1 MNNVL
6 IIGAGAAGLA
16 AARDLAAEGMQVT
29 LLEARDRVGGRIF
42 TVHDDNLPFPVEQ
55 GAEFVHGK
63 HPSLMRVLN
72 RSRIPVCDVTDR
84 HWYVENGV
92 LARSQDFWNKLN
104 ALMGL
109 MSLDQPDQTFKDF
122 LASLPDDEAT
132 RQAKSIAT
140 RYVQGFHAG
149 RIDEIGIH
157 GLIKANEAEDEIE
170 GHHGFRIPGGY
181 NLVTEAL
188 LNEAVSDGVTLRLNT
203 IVSTI
208 SWSTG
213 GVKIE
218 CASDGRPEILEAEY
232 VLITLPLG
240 VLQAAPDEPGAVRF
254 LPELPAEKQAAIRNI
269 RMGHAVR
276 VTLGFD
282 ERFWEK
288 LSPLSPSSVSGVAG
302 TFADFSDLGFIQS
315 SEALM
320 PTWWS
325 LLPLRVPFLVGWAG
339 GPNAERLLL
348 LEKQQQEWLAK
359 MGSENSSLETSRG
372 LWSQVMESLHTVFGV
387 FATKPS
393 SLLSYHTHDW
403 SSDPFTRGAYSYLPV
418 NGLEAQQ
425 TLAQSVGGT
434 ELGKNVL
441 FFAGETTSVGHVGTV
456 HGAIESGE
464 RAALEILSAG
474 K

>member
-42 TVHDDNLPFPVEQ
+42 TIHDKALPFPVEL

-63 HPSLMRVLN
+63 HPALMRVLD
-72 RSRIPVCDVTDR
+72 RAKIPFCDVTDR

-92 LARSQDFWNKLN
+92 LARSHDFWNKLN
-104 ALMGL
+104 ALMDL
-109 MSLDQPDQTFKDF
+109 MSLDQPDQTFKNF

-149 RIDEIGIH
+149 RIDEIGVH
-157 GLIKANEAEDEIE
+157 GLIKATEAEAEID
-170 GHHGFRIPGGY
+170 GDHGFRTLGGY
-181 NLVTEAL
+181 DLVTRAL
-188 LNEAVSDGVTLRLNT
+188 HDDAEIAGVTLRLNT
-203 IVSTI
+203 IVNEI
-208 SWSTG
+208 HWPTG
-213 GVKIE
+213 GVE
-218 CASDGRPEILEAEY
+218 VMCVADGKPETFKADC

-240 VLQAAPDEPGAVRF
+240 VLQAKPDEPGAVRF
-254 LPELPAEKQAAIRNI
+254 LPELPAEKQAAIRDLK
-269 RMGHAVR
+269 MGHAVR

-288 LSPLSPSSVSGVAG
+288 LSPLSAPSGSGAAG
-302 TFADFSDLGFIQS
+302 GLAEFSDLGFIHS
-315 SEALM
+315 PEALM

-325 LLPLRVPFLVGWAG
+325 LLPLRVPFLVGWTG
-339 GPNAERLLL
+339 GPNAERLLH
-348 LEKQQQEWLAK
+348 LEKQEQEWQLK
-359 MGSENSSLETSRG
+359 MGSENSPGG
-372 LWSQVMESLHTVFGV
+372 LWSHVMESLRTVFGI
-387 FATKPS
+387 FETKPA

-403 SSDPFTRGAYSYLPV
+403 SSDPFARGAYAYLPV
-418 NGLEAQQ
+418 DGLEAQQ
-425 TLAQSVGGT
+425 TLAHPVGKT
-434 ELGKNVL
+434 EFGKDVL
-441 FFAGETTSVGHVGTV
+441 FFAGEATSVGHVGTV

-464 RAALEILSAG
+464 RAAQEILNAG